1 MAQVNL
7 ALIGTGQFSF
17 TWVLPALE
25 ELRKK
30 EVDVINLVAV
40 SDVNLE
46 RAKAFAKRA
55 SISLGK
61 TPAVYS
67 DYREM
72 LKKEK
77 DVEAVYI
84 VVDHASHHRIAVDCL
99 NDGKHVLVE
108 KPLGVTMRAAKLIIE
123 AAKSNNRILA
133 VAENYRRRPLDR
145 AIKWSVERGMIG
157 SPRFFTWISSSYNLG
172 ALTVGFSGW
181 RLDKF
186 YAGGGFTLDV
196 GVHFADLWRY
206 ILGEV
211 EEVSAHSRTYE
222 PFRYEDWPKR
232 SKPVPVTVEDTTV
245 SILKLKGD
253 MVGVFLWTTVA
264 PGEGYEQWVIYGDK
278 GSLSWQ
284 KGFMSPGEGGV
295 GTFSLSPRELV
306 STMMSSLPQEVKEK
320 WFPKGVGVEM
330 GSFGVSVE
338 LLDFTDSII
347 NHRKPEV
354 DGEEGAKD
362 EAVILA
368 MYESSFKG
376 GKPVAVKEV
385 EELEVEDYQREIN
398 ERLGLK

>member
-7 ALIGTGQFSF
+7 ALIGTGGLSSGA
-17 TWVLPALE
+17 VLPALE

-30 EVDVINLVAV
+30 EVEAINLVAV
-40 SDVNLE
+40 CDVDLE

-61 TPAVYS
+61 TPAVYG

-72 LKKEK
+72 LKREKE
-77 DVEAVYI
+77 VEAVYI

-99 NDGKHVLVE
+99 HEGKHVLVE
-108 KPLGVTMRAAKLIIE
+108 KPLGVTMRAAKVIIE
-123 AAKSNNRILA
+123 TAKSSNRVLA

-145 AIKWSVERGMIG
+145 AIKWSVEGGRIG
-157 SPRFFTWISSSYNLG
+157 SPRFFTWMSSSYGLR
-172 ALTVGFSGW
+172 ASGW
-181 RLDKF
+181 RMDKF
-186 YAGGGFTLDV
+186 YSGGGLTLDV

-211 EEVSAHSRTYE
+211 GEVSAHSRAYE
-222 PFRYEDWPKR
+222 PFRYEDWPGR
-232 SKPVPVTVEDTTV
+232 SKPVPATVEDTTV
-245 SILKLKGD
+245 SVLKLKGNV
-253 MVGVFLWTTVA
+253 VGEFLWTTAA
-264 PGEGYEQWVIYGDK
+264 PGERYEQWVIHGDK

-284 KGFMSPGEGGV
+284 KGFTSPGEGGV
-295 GTFSLSPRELV
+295 GTFSLSPQELV
-306 STMMSSLPQEVKEK
+306 NTMMNSLPQEVKEK
-320 WFPKGVGVEM
+320 WFPRGVGVEM

-338 LLDFTDSII
+338 LLDFAESII
-347 NHRKPEV
+347 DNRKPEV
-354 DGEEGAKD
+354 DGEEGARD

-376 GKPVAVKEV
+376 GKAVAVKEV

>member
-157 SPRFFTWISSSYNLG
+157 SPRFFTWISSATSRGFNSGFLRLEIRQVLCRGRFYLGCRG
-172 ALTVGFSGW
+172 ALR
-181 RLDKF
+181 RLMAV
-186 YAGGGFTLDV
+186 YPGGGGGSLSSLENLR
-196 GVHFADLWRY
+196 AL
-206 ILGEV
+206 
-211 EEVSAHSRTYE
+211 
-222 PFRYEDWPKR
+222 RYEDWPKR

-264 PGEGYEQWVIYGDK
+264 PGETYEQWVIYGDK

-338 LLDFTDSII
+338 LLDFADSII